1 MKNKSTGHALYSIP
15 SKKIFCEKSSV
26 QKAVKKGQKAGMKAQ
41 PLKKL
46 PAFARVRNE
55 FFTFSVFNIRNT
67 FGIMVAMVLGF
78 TDSYPEKL
86 GPFSDGKGFNLWY
99 LTKKI

>member
-1 MKNKSTGHALYSIP
+1 MKN
-15 SKKIFCEKSSV
+15 IFPVTQERN
-26 QKAVKKGQKAGMKAQ
+26 G
-41 PLKKL
+41 
-46 PAFARVRNE
+46 NE

-67 FGIMVAMVLGF
+67 FGIMVAMVLDLQ
-78 TDSYPEKL
+78 THILKIL

>member
-1 MKNKSTGHALYSIP
+1 MHKWR
-15 SKKIFCEKSSV
+15 
-26 QKAVKKGQKAGMKAQ
+26 AQ
-41 PLKKL
+41 
-46 PAFARVRNE
+46 VCNE

-67 FGIMVAMVLGF
+67 FGIMVAMVLDY
-78 TDSYPEKL
+78 TDTYPEKL